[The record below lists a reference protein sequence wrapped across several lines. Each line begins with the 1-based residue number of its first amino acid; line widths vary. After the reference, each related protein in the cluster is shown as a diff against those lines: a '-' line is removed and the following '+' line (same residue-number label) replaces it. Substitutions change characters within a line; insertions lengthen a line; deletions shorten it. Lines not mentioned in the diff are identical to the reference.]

1 MIHNAIIIF
10 TSDNGGPASG
20 LNHNWATNW
29 PLRGTKTTVFEGSTF
44 ITFSCNYPV
53 GIHLFKSLE
62 SVAVFIV
69 NFKQIL
75 EAPFMFLFLLV
86 ICLKKLLVK

>member
-53 GIHLFKSLE
+53 GKHLFKSQHERYWEVL
-62 SVAVFIV
+62 
-69 NFKQIL
+69 
-75 EAPFMFLFLLV
+75 LFLL
-86 ICLKKLLVK
+86 LTLSKF